1 MIPHMSIFRLRHLLL
16 AALTAAVPVFP
27 KGILVRFLAAAPG
40 DSVVRYDVYR
50 QAAGDS
56 ARKIGSVI
64 AGGTG
69 TTASS
74 DTVAF
79 PDTGAKAGTAY
90 RYSMRAVDGAGRE
103 SDPSDTTLVAIPLL
117 ALPDTLR
124 AASWPV
130 SWTLPA
136 TAHPLRGTASLALEL
151 SQPAAASGSGTA
163 PATVSLAYD
172 TASGRIEFRLAS
184 GRAEALRIALRGS
197 YFGKF
202 ADADTVVIIATGTP
216 VSLSLPREAAAGA
229 SIPPAFGRARSA
241 DGRGL
246 PVLVTGR
253 GGTRLLYDAAGRSAG
268 KR

>member
-1 MIPHMSIFRLRHLLL
+1 MIPHMLPFRFRNLLL
-16 AALTAAVPVFP
+16 SALAAAAPAFS
-27 KGILVRFLAAAPG
+27 KGIQVRFLAVAPG
-40 DSVVRYDVYR
+40 DSAVRYDVYR

-56 ARKIGSVI
+56 ARRIGSVN
-64 AGGTG
+64 AGGT
-69 TTASS
+69 

-79 PDTGAKAGTAY
+79 PDTGAKRGSAY

-103 SDPSDTTLVAIPLL
+103 SDPSDSTLAAIPLL

-136 TAHPLRGTASLALEL
+136 SAHPLRGAASLALEL
-151 SQPAAASGSGTA
+151 SQPADPSVSQPAA
-163 PATVSLAYD
+163 ATVALAYD
-172 TASGRIEFRLAS
+172 TAAGRIEFRLAS
-184 GRAEALRIALRGS
+184 GHIGTLRIALRGS

-202 ADADTVVIIATGTP
+202 ADADTAVIVAEGAP
-216 VSLSLPREAAAGA
+216 VSLAIPREAAAGSA
-229 SIPPAFGRARSA
+229 LPAFGRARNV

-246 PVLVTGR
+246 PVLVTRR
-253 GGTRLLYDAAGRSAG
+253 GGSRGLYDAAGRNAG